1 MLDNILYTVLVLTH
15 RRLRIKSGKQP
26 VKTYA
31 FDVKCKHTILYSF
44 SVQTELYYRI
54 FQCIYRVQAVSVIV
68 RKKPFCSY
76 VVVYSLY
83 AVGKLS
89 EHLNTATFMS
99 NDYFYNQLKGKQNC
113 FEDKIKRLSFIKK
126 NILFRCTNS
135 TPIMAHITTSSMM
148 LTNLNPLF
156 SRMLCAKY
164 G

>member
-1 MLDNILYTVLVLTH
+1 M
-15 RRLRIKSGKQP
+15 
-26 VKTYA
+26 
-31 FDVKCKHTILYSF
+31 
-44 SVQTELYYRI
+44 
-54 FQCIYRVQAVSVIV
+54 QAVSVIV

-126 NILFRCTNS
+126 KKYFV
-135 TPIMAHITTSSMM
+135 SMYHLKYDVNKLKPSFLM
-148 LTNLNPLF
+148 DA
-156 SRMLCAKY
+156 LC
-164 G
+164 

>member
-1 MLDNILYTVLVLTH
+1 MHISCASCQCH
-15 RRLRIKSGKQP
+15 RQK
-26 VKTYA
+26 
-31 FDVKCKHTILYSF
+31 
-44 SVQTELYYRI
+44 
-54 FQCIYRVQAVSVIV
+54 
-68 RKKPFCSY
+68 KKPFCSY

-126 NILFRCTNS
+126 KNTLFRCTNS
-135 TPIMAHITTSSMM
+135 TPIMAHQTTSSMM

>member
-1 MLDNILYTVLVLTH
+1 M
-15 RRLRIKSGKQP
+15 
-26 VKTYA
+26 
-31 FDVKCKHTILYSF
+31 
-44 SVQTELYYRI
+44 
-54 FQCIYRVQAVSVIV
+54 QAVSVIV

-126 NILFRCTNS
+126 KKILCFDVQIQPPSWPTK
-135 TPIMAHITTSSMM
+135 P
-148 LTNLNPLF
+148 PQV
-156 SRMLCAKY
+156 
-164 G
+164 